1 MDEDGWMV
9 VVEDDLSPLLS
20 SLSIYLYPSLS
31 LSFSFSLSIYPS
43 IHLSI
48 YPSIDLSVCLSIYLE
63 ILAREGGGRERGER
77 MVMLEGDDV

>member
-31 LSFSFSLSIYPS
+31 LFLFLSLYLSIYPS

-48 YPSIDLSVCLSIYLE
+48 YRSVCLFIHLSRNLGT
-63 ILAREGGGRERGER
+63 RGGRAGEGR
-77 MVMLEGDDV
+77 EDGEA

>member
-48 YPSIDLSVCLSIYLE
+48 YRSVCLFIHLSRNLGT
-63 ILAREGGGRERGER
+63 RGGRAGEGR
-77 MVMLEGDDV
+77 EDGDA